1 MTNTPVF
8 AIIETGDNDIMII
21 YTNTRSRKKKAT
33 PKRKAEQYNAWLKS
47 VQSTSTNFSSG
58 IARTRQDARKAT
70 APSIPIDRNP
80 RTLPSLSSEHYDTFK
95 RPVNQYTGDKMLGI
109 GTLHKS
115 NAVPIFNEQ
124 DAKDQANMRR

>member
-1 MTNTPVF
+1 MTFTPVF
-8 AIIETGDNDIMII
+8 AILESGVNNIMII
-21 YTNTRSRKKKAT
+21 HTNTRSRKKKAT

-47 VQSTSTNFSSG
+47 VQGISTNFAGGS
-58 IARTRQDARKAT
+58 ARKRLVT
-70 APSIPIDRNP
+70 PKYVPPSVPIGRD
-80 RTLPSLSSEHYDTFK
+80 TKMYPSLSTEHYDTFK
-95 RPVNQYTGDKMLGI
+95 RKVNQYTGDKMLGI

>member
-1 MTNTPVF
+1 
-8 AIIETGDNDIMII
+8 MIV
-21 YTNTRSRKKKAT
+21 YTNTRNSKKKRSS
-33 PKRKAEQYNAWLKS
+33 KRKVAEYQDWLKKI
-47 VQSTSTNFSSG
+47 QSTSTNFSAG
-58 IARTRQDARKAT
+58 IAKTRLAARKAT

-80 RTLPSLSSEHYDTFK
+80 RSFPSLSSEYFDTFK
-95 RPVNQYTGDKMLGI
+95 KPVNQYTGDKMLGI